1 MVCHGAGLW
10 PEDSSTPAMEL
21 EHHAQVCPVGLP
33 VSRRMLQA
41 FFTLLTSP
49 QAYKGRKEE
58 RKPALQRMTLTE
70 LQG

>member
-1 MVCHGAGLW
+1 
-10 PEDSSTPAMEL
+10 MEL
-21 EHHAQVCPVGLP
+21 EHHAQVCPVRLP
-33 VSRRMLQA
+33 VSRRMLQV